1 MCSWNWQN
9 WLHKCILK
17 GRHWRREREKKWK
30 LKRAFIKILKW
41 PIFNAG
47 NRVVWKCEN
56 PITWTAVLLF
66 CFLIHEALIITTKQ
80 NKKVKCRNKS
90 LQNQSRNFS
99 SWVQFRRKA
108 YFWQKIKRKQYLTR
122 GRCWCAEGRQWREIW
137 NISFMK
143 SPERLLFHRQMY
155 KQDLHHRHLLSHHH
169 HDDHHHHLM
178 TELGGAKKKQNQ
190 LLMSFLLPPLFLY

>member
-30 LKRAFIKILKW
+30 LKRAFSKILKW

-90 LQNQSRNFS
+90 LQNQHTKNIPCDPNCDLNPCTYGLNFFFYS
-99 SWVQFRRKA
+99 KFQV
-108 YFWQKIKRKQYLTR
+108 
-122 GRCWCAEGRQWREIW
+122 
-137 NISFMK
+137 
-143 SPERLLFHRQMY
+143 
-155 KQDLHHRHLLSHHH
+155 
-169 HDDHHHHLM
+169 
-178 TELGGAKKKQNQ
+178 NQ
-190 LLMSFLLPPLFLY
+190 LLCLKDFDTLFNQQDRKCPLGNVKRCLNLLNLSSAKNIQPLNIYGRIVHA